1 MCRAI
6 LDVPFLFSDSKQKEG
21 VALGEDQLTNDTIID
36 LQLSFGDWEA
46 IHSVLVEYLEQNPS
60 KETYIGESD
69 TTPMGLRRLEQKIN
83 QYLEFASTELF

>member
-1 MCRAI
+1 
-6 LDVPFLFSDSKQKEG
+6 
-21 VALGEDQLTNDTIID
+21 LGEDQLTNDTIID

>member
-1 MCRAI
+1 M
-6 LDVPFLFSDSKQKEG
+6 E
-21 VALGEDQLTNDTIID
+21 LGEDQLTNDTIID

>member
-1 MCRAI
+1 
-6 LDVPFLFSDSKQKEG
+6 

>member
-1 MCRAI
+1 M
-6 LDVPFLFSDSKQKEG
+6 
-21 VALGEDQLTNDTIID
+21 GEDQLTNDTIID

-46 IHSVLVEYLEQNPS
+46 IHSVLDEYLKQNPN

>member
-1 MCRAI
+1 M
-6 LDVPFLFSDSKQKEG
+6 E
-21 VALGEDQLTNDTIID
+21 LGEDQLTNDTIID

-46 IHSVLVEYLEQNPS
+46 IHSVLVEYLEQNPN

>member
-1 MCRAI
+1 M
-6 LDVPFLFSDSKQKEG
+6 
-21 VALGEDQLTNDTIID
+21 ALGEDQLTNDTIID